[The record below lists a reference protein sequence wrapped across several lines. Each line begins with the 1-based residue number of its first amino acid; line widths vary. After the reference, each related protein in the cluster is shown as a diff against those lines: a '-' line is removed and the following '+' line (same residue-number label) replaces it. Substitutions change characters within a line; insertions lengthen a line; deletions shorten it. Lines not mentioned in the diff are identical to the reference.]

1 MAHDRIWDEARRELA
16 GLPGGRG
23 LNIAHEAVDRH
34 AAGPRR
40 DLVALRCHRRD
51 GRVETLTYSELA
63 EATDRFAN
71 VLAGLGVGPGDRV
84 ATLLGPGAEQ
94 HVALLGTLK
103 ARAVACPLFASFG
116 PEPVRAR
123 AARAAARVL
132 VTTPALH
139 RRKVA
144 PVRHRLPGL
153 AHVLLA
159 GGEPGATG
167 AGRPDAGT
175 LDLASLLAATPAAWT
190 VPATD
195 PDDEALVHFTS
206 GTTGTPKGAVHV
218 HEAVVAHH
226 ATAARALGLG
236 PDDVFWCTADPG
248 WVTGTS
254 YGVVAPLTHGATNVV
269 VEGPADPA
277 RWCRTLASAGVTV
290 WYTSPTALRLLARA
304 GDDLPRGHDLARLR
318 LVASVGEPLDADLA
332 AWARRALGAP
342 VVDTWWQTETGG
354 IMVATPLDGTAPAG
368 SLGRPL
374 PGVEAA
380 VLALGDGG
388 RADVRDGR
396 VRPVESPGAEGE
408 LALRAGWPS
417 MFRAY
422 LGDEARYAAC
432 FAGGWYLTGDLVRRD
447 AAGWLWFVGRA
458 DDVINTAGHLVGP
471 VEVEGVLH
479 RHPAVAEAAAFGV
492 PDPVA
497 GEAVAAAVVPVPGAE
512 PGDALR
518 AELLAHA
525 RRHLGPGVAPR
536 SVDFVTEL
544 PRTESGKIVRRALRR
559 AAGAPSPPPTTGGAA
574 MTADRRD
581 RPAAGGDAR

>member
-1 MAHDRIWDEARRELA
+1 
-16 GLPGGRG
+16 
-23 LNIAHEAVDRH
+23 
-34 AAGPRR
+34 
-40 DLVALRCHRRD
+40 
-51 GRVETLTYSELA
+51 
-63 EATDRFAN
+63 
-71 VLAGLGVGPGDRV
+71 
-84 ATLLGPGAEQ
+84 
-94 HVALLGTLK
+94 
-103 ARAVACPLFASFG
+103 
-116 PEPVRAR
+116 
-123 AARAAARVL
+123 
-132 VTTPALH
+132 
-139 RRKVA
+139 
-144 PVRHRLPGL
+144 
-153 AHVLLA
+153 
-159 GGEPGATG
+159 
-167 AGRPDAGT
+167 
-175 LDLASLLAATPAAWT
+175 
-190 VPATD
+190 
-195 PDDEALVHFTS
+195 
-206 GTTGTPKGAVHV
+206 
-218 HEAVVAHH
+218 
-226 ATAARALGLG
+226 
-236 PDDVFWCTADPG
+236 
-248 WVTGTS
+248 
-254 YGVVAPLTHGATNVV
+254 
-269 VEGPADPA
+269 
-277 RWCRTLASAGVTV
+277 
-290 WYTSPTALRLLARA
+290 
-304 GDDLPRGHDLARLR
+304 
-318 LVASVGEPLDADLA
+318 

-396 VRPVESPGAEGE
+396 ARPVESPGAEGE
-408 LALRAGWPS
+408 LALRAGWPARC
-417 MFRAY
+417 RAAR
-422 LGDEARYAAC
+422 GAEARYAAC

-559 AAGAPSPPPTTGGAA
+559 AAGAPSPTAATVPPPAGTPGEPHRGPGAARPPSGGDRPRGRPRRPRPGGADHRPGRA
-574 MTADRRD
+574 RLDRRRAAGRGRARRD
-581 RPAAGGDAR
+581 RPRHPRAGLPRGGHRR

>member
-40 DLVALRCHRRD
+40 DHVALRCHRRD
-51 GRVETLTYSELA
+51 GRVEALTYAELA
-63 EATDRFAN
+63 AATDRFTH

-84 ATLLGPGAEQ
+84 ATLLGPGVEHQ
-94 HVALLGTLK
+94 VAVLGTLK
-103 ARAVACPLFASFG
+103 AGAVACPLFASFG
-116 PEPVRAR
+116 PEPVRER
-123 AARAAARVL
+123 TARAAARVL
-132 VTTPALH
+132 VTTPGLH

-144 PVRHRLPGL
+144 PVRPRLPRL
-153 AHVLLA
+153 EHVLLVDGGGPA
-159 GGEPGATG
+159 GTTDAGDGAVALTRLLAEAPADWTIPPTDPGA
-167 AGRPDAGT
+167 
-175 LDLASLLAATPAAWT
+175 
-190 VPATD
+190 
-195 PDDEALVHFTS
+195 EALVHFTS

-218 HEAVVAHH
+218 HETVVAHR
-226 ATAARALGLG
+226 ATAAWALGLG
-236 PDDVFWCTADPG
+236 PEDVFWCTADPG

-254 YGVVAPLTHGATNVV
+254 YGVVAPLAHGATNVV
-269 VEGPADPA
+269 LEGRADPA
-277 RWCRTLASAGVTV
+277 RWCGTLASAGVTV

-304 GDDLPRGHDLARLR
+304 GDDLLRGHDLGRLR

-380 VLALGDGG
+380 VLALGDDG
-388 RADVRDGR
+388 RAVVRDGR
-396 VRPVESPGAEGE
+396 VRPVEGPGIEGE

-417 MFRAY
+417 MFRTY
-422 LGDEARYAAC
+422 LGDEARYGAC

-447 AAGWLWFVGRA
+447 ADGWLWFVGRA

-471 VEVEGVLH
+471 VEVEGVLR

-497 GEAVAAAVVPVPGAE
+497 GEAVAAAVVPAPGAE

-544 PRTESGKIVRRALRR
+544 PRTESGKIVRRALR
-559 AAGAPSPPPTTGGAA
+559 AAGVPSTPPTTGGAA
-574 MTADRRD
+574 MTPDRRD
-581 RPAAGGDAR
+581 RPAAGGEAR

>member
-1 MAHDRIWDEARRELA
+1 MLA
-16 GLPGGRG
+16 GLASAP
-23 LNIAHEAVDRH
+23 
-34 AAGPRR
+34 
-40 DLVALRCHRRD
+40 
-51 GRVETLTYSELA
+51 
-63 EATDRFAN
+63 AT
-71 VLAGLGVGPGDRV
+71 V
-84 ATLLGPGAEQ
+84 ATRRPGAEQ

-368 SLGRPL
+368 SLGRPRPAEL
-374 PGVEAA
+374 RSRSATAG
-380 VLALGDGG
+380 GRRDGG
-388 RADVRDGR
+388 CA
-396 VRPVESPGAEGE
+396 VESPGAEGV
-408 LALRAGWPS
+408 ALRAGWPS
-417 MFRAY
+417 MFRLPKTRLPQPA
-422 LGDEARYAAC
+422 
-432 FAGGWYLTGDLVRRD
+432 AGGWYLTGDPVRRTPP
-447 AAGWLWFVGRA
+447 AGCGSSAA

-471 VEVEGVLH
+471 VEVEGAPPPPGG
-479 RHPAVAEAAAFGV
+479 RRGGRSGV

-497 GEAVAAAVVPVPGAE
+497 GSVAPPPSPCRAE
-512 PGDALR
+512 PGDAPG
-518 AELLAHA
+518 ASCWHA
-525 RRHLGPGVAPR
+525 RRHWGRVSLP

-544 PRTESGKIVRRALRR
+544 PRPRQIVRRALSGGRARPRPHDRR
-559 AAGAPSPPPTTGGAA
+559 SRQ
-574 MTADRRD
+574 TADRRD